1 MEAAEA
7 KVQKVLQGDKQF
19 LVPHFQRPYSW
30 RKQEWRALSPL
41 TSTKLEIGSGTLPSA
56 FPPNLTGRH
65 EVSLWVRRYGRGHGR

>member
-30 RKQEWRALSPL
+30 RERLDRATWPGAIAWL
-41 TSTKLEIGSGTLPSA
+41 TTMAVAFKRAFTPRVAALDLPS
-56 FPPNLTGRH
+56 NG
-65 EVSLWVRRYGRGHGR
+65 